1 MKKFLALMA
10 LSLSFNAHAL
20 TIDLVPSSSNVNL
33 GDSLEVRAQISGLK
47 TPSASALGVYD
58 LNVLFDSSRFALSQ
72 IVWGDSALGNQ
83 LDLAGFG
90 SLQLSDSSI
99 NGTIN
104 LFELSFDSA
113 LDLEN
118 LQAQSFTLFSLI
130 FSSIHTG
137 VGAFSLDVNSLGD
150 AYGNNI
156 TADTINNTHVNVN
169 SVSVPEPATNFLLLI
184 GLIALGFARIK
195 RQD

>member
-1 MKKFLALMA
+1 MKKFLALIA
-10 LSLSFNAHAL
+10 LSLAFNAHAL
-20 TIDLVPSSSNVNL
+20 TIDLVPSSGQVNL

-58 LNVLFDSSRFALSQ
+58 LNLLFDSSRFALSK

-90 SLQLSDSSI
+90 NLQLSDSSI
-99 NGTIN
+99 NGTVN
-104 LFELSFDSA
+104 LFELSFDSV

-118 LQAQSFTLFSLI
+118 LQAPSFTLFSLI

-150 AYGNNI
+150 AYGNNL
-156 TADTINNTHVNVN
+156 TADTINNTQVNVN

-184 GLIALGFARIK
+184 GLIALGFTRIK
-195 RQD
+195 RQN